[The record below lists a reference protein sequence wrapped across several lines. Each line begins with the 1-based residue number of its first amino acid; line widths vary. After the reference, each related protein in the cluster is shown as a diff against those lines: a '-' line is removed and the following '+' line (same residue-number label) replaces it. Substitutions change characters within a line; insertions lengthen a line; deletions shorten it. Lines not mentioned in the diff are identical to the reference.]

1 MRTLKLRLILFS
13 SLLLVMCVA
22 PLARRNARAALAP
35 DGAQQL
41 KSSAKSKPSD
51 KTTTPAVIHGFDPAN
66 LDRSE
71 NACIDFYAFAN
82 GGWLAKNPVPPAYSR
97 WGRFEVLNDQN
108 ENVLHEI
115 LEAAAK
121 NKKAKPG
128 SLEQKVGDFYASCM
142 DEQSIESQGLKPIEP
157 ELQRIAAIK
166 DLAGLEAEIA
176 RMHNYGLRGVFG
188 FGASQDF
195 KNSTQVIA
203 QASQGGIGMP
213 DRDYYVKDDDRSK
226 SLREAYVKHVAKM
239 FELAGDP
246 ANKAADEA
254 KTVFE
259 LEKKLAEVSKTRVER
274 RNPEAN
280 YHKMTVA
287 ELKEL
292 TPHFDW
298 TQYLAARNAPN
309 VQYINVGQPD
319 FFKATDKLLAS
330 QPVEDWKMYLR
341 WQVLNAS
348 ASLLSSPFV
357 NEDFDFNGRVLS
369 GTKELLPR
377 WKRCTQGADNVLGE
391 AVGQFYVQKTFT
403 PQARLRAQTM
413 VKNLLDALRDD
424 ISTLSWMSQTTRE
437 RATGKLEAFLR
448 KVGYPDKWR
457 NYEALSISRGAYAD
471 NVRRGAEFELRRNL
485 GKIGQPVDRSE
496 WGMTPPTVNAS
507 YSPTFNAVTLP
518 AGILQPPFYDPLAD
532 DAINYGGI
540 GAAIGHEMTHGFDD
554 QGAQFDAEGNL
565 KNWWTPDDLKS
576 FKSRTDCVVN
586 QFSSY
591 EAEPGL
597 HLKGELVVGESVA
610 DLGGLTIAYHA
621 LQKAMA
627 GKPRKLIDGFT
638 PEQRFFLGWA
648 QVWAANIRP
657 EEVRRRVITDPHPLS
672 RFRVNGPLSNIPEF
686 ATAYQCKMG
695 DPMVRPPDKRCQ
707 IW

>member
-1 MRTLKLRLILFS
+1 MRFLKLRPFVLLSLIALA
-13 SLLLVMCVA
+13 LCAA
-22 PLARRNARAALAP
+22 PLARRGVSAARTDDPQKLTATVQP
-35 DGAQQL
+35 AQ
-41 KSSAKSKPSD
+41 
-51 KTTTPAVIHGFDPAN
+51 PATVIHGFDVAN
-66 LDRSE
+66 LDRSQ

-82 GGWLAKNPVPPAYSR
+82 GGWLAKNPIPPAYAR
-97 WGRFEVLNDQN
+97 WGRFEVLADQN
-108 ENVLHEI
+108 ENVLHDI

-121 NKKAKPG
+121 NRRAKPG

-142 DEQSIESQGLKPIEP
+142 DEQSIEAQGLKPIEP
-157 ELQRIAAIK
+157 ELQKINAIT

-188 FGASQDF
+188 FGAGQDF

-203 QASQGGIGMP
+203 QAAQGGLGMP

-226 SLREAYVKHVAKM
+226 SLREAYTKHVAKM
-239 FELAGDP
+239 FELAGDSHD
-246 ANKAADEA
+246 KAADEA
-254 KTVFE
+254 KTVFD

-274 RNPEAN
+274 RDPEAN

-298 TQYLAARNAPN
+298 TQYLAARNVTN
-309 VQYINVGQPD
+309 VQYVNVGQPD

-341 WQVLNAS
+341 WQLLNSS

-424 ISTLSWMSQTTRE
+424 ISTLSWMSQTTRD
-437 RATGKLEAFLR
+437 RATVKLEAFLR

-471 NVRRGAEFELRRNL
+471 NVRRGSEFELRRNL

-532 DAINYGGI
+532 DAVNYGGI

-565 KNWWTPDDLKS
+565 KNWWTPEDLKS

-597 HLKGELVVGESVA
+597 HLKGDLVVGESVA
-610 DLGGLTIAYHA
+610 DLGGLTIAYRA
-621 LQKAMA
+621 LQKAQA
-627 GKPRKLIDGFT
+627 GKPRKLIDGFS

-657 EEVRRRVITDPHPLS
+657 EEARRRVVTDPHPLS

-686 ATAYQCKMG
+686 ATAFQCKVG
-695 DPMVRPPDKRCQ
+695 DPMVRPPEKRCQ